1 MTFTLTRYDSA
12 RRAIAAAYRVDE
24 VKRIHDKA
32 TALLAYAKQAGDLQL
47 QNMAAE
53 IRLLSERRAG
63 QLLVEMNETGQRRT
77 QERGRPK
84 KASSPT
90 TLPKLGITRDQ
101 SSKWQRMA
109 RLIDDATFEE
119 ALSRARYTYGELTT
133 AGVLRAVRDLVKP
146 SGKAEPN
153 LNVLAESLLRDIES
167 ANRREKL
174 TEVVASREH
183 LNITLRRKLMLA
195 LKNAAKEYT
204 SFEAG
209 LSKGFQDFPKD
220 GKKLTKKL
228 SGNGQR
234 RYLIR

>member
-1 MTFTLTRYDSA
+1 
-12 RRAIAAAYRVDE
+12 
-24 VKRIHDKA
+24 
-32 TALLAYAKQAGDLQL
+32 
-47 QNMAAE
+47 
-53 IRLLSERRAG
+53 
-63 QLLVEMNETGQRRT
+63 
-77 QERGRPK
+77 
-84 KASSPT
+84 
-90 TLPKLGITRDQ
+90 
-101 SSKWQRMA
+101 MA